1 MARAP
6 ALRRHQQLC
15 CSGQRRRDEPKTC
28 RQLLRTTLHCDQASI
43 ETSPSPVNSP
53 LRQGSPIDTML
64 PTRVLLAARGASS
77 NITKASITG
86 FDIKAYKNAAGQPRY
101 DPWEKAEE
109 WRYTAHFTRWNRFK
123 NALPGLGT
131 ATVAFTG
138 YCLYEHFFME
148 DEHHGEA
155 HH

>member
-1 MARAP
+1 
-6 ALRRHQQLC
+6 
-15 CSGQRRRDEPKTC
+15 
-28 RQLLRTTLHCDQASI
+28 
-43 ETSPSPVNSP
+43 
-53 LRQGSPIDTML
+53 ML
-64 PTRVLLAARGASS
+64 PTRVFLAARGASS
-77 NITKASITG
+77 SITKASITG

-148 DEHHGEA
+148 DDHHGEA